1 LKNWISTFVASG
13 LLILAAGIVSESQA
27 GEAEK
32 GLKFGGSIRGRFEHI
47 NYLTDAS
54 GSTKDTRSRLRYRLR
69 FDAKATINP
78 HSRFYGRLVSG
89 TDSRSGNATLGDPV
103 DFGPTEIT
111 IRYAALVLTPWA
123 NGMLPSGNGKWA
135 FDFGRVKNP
144 YTWKGHGKDIMLW
157 DNDIALAGTGTQF
170 SHKLG
175 DESFFFANTG
185 YYQID
190 ENSKSADKDAYMT
203 PFQLGALFGG
213 EGTSFG
219 IRGSYFYMADLN
231 EEFIQRGVDGTYGGE
246 DGNEYDG
253 VTSSAG
259 NVPDGLTGDTS
270 GGKLNVVETQAYL
283 STGLGSVPVTAFGG
297 YSNNNSAQASEMY
310 TDVGKN
316 SVAYNFGIEAGSKK
330 KALLAGLAWYH
341 IEANSFPSQF
351 IDSDLLDGTTNREG
365 LFLYLGKTVMKNTDL
380 GLHFFRSDAID
391 KSPDLGESVEN
402 SKRNRLQIDLLY
414 KF

>member
-1 LKNWISTFVASG
+1 LKNRILTFAAGG
-13 LLILAAGIVSESQA
+13 LLLLAAGFVAESQA
-27 GEAEK
+27 EETET
-32 GLKFGGSIRGRFEHI
+32 GLKFGGSIRGRYEHI
-47 NYLTDAS
+47 SYMTDSS
-54 GSTKDTRSRLRYRLR
+54 GSEKDDRNRIRYRLR

-78 HSRFYGRLVSG
+78 HSNFYGRLVSG

-103 DFGPTEIT
+103 DFGPTELT

-123 NGMLPSGNGKWA
+123 NGKLPSGKGKWA

-144 YTWKGHGKDIMLW
+144 YYWKGHGKDIMLW

-170 SHKLG
+170 AHDLG
-175 DESFFFANTG
+175 DKSYFFANTG

-190 ENSKSADKDAYMT
+190 ENSNSADNDPYMT
-203 PFQLGALFGG
+203 PFQLGAVFGSD
-213 EGTSFG
+213 ETSFG

-231 EEFIQRGVDGTYGGE
+231 EDFISRGVSGENTDGS
-246 DGNEYDG
+246 DG
-253 VTSSAG
+253 VTSSGG
-259 NVPDGLTGDTS
+259 NVPDGLTDDPA
-270 GGKLNVVETQAYL
+270 GGKIQVVETQAFFSL
-283 STGLGSVPVTAFGG
+283 GLGSVPVTAYGG

-310 TDVGKN
+310 EDVGKN

-330 KALLAGLAWYH
+330 KILKGGLAWFH

-365 LFLYLGKTVMKNTDL
+365 IFLYLGKTVMKNTDV

-391 KSPDLGESVEN
+391 KSPNLGESVKN